1 MSEVNEPDNAQ
12 VNTESPQ
19 GIDSEKLKRIL
30 GSCSVN
36 FLFGAGV
43 NGKAFPQFNGF
54 VDTKTALK
62 RHGQPGKSIEIELRE
77 INEVARNEIIDVYCT
92 EFSGFTQ
99 ELDYDSE
106 SIRNLGSLLFR
117 ISRIVSKAEN
127 RHPESKRINIFT
139 LNYDQIVE
147 TILNTQGQFSYTL
160 NVQESKSNLPFEI
173 VGYNTARREYVPT
186 FAIYKMHGSV
196 DAVGRL
202 SKESIVFP
210 GEDKLG
216 NVLSDFYETLFAM
229 KSELLR
235 KNSVLFVVGY
245 SWNDDHINGVV
256 RDAIDNG
263 LTVYQ
268 LQFNENSALPS
279 GMSERIE
286 VVPPVQVEPRQDT
299 TLTLANIFKR
309 VCGL

>member
-1 MSEVNEPDNAQ
+1 MSEINGPNNVQIDTE
-12 VNTESPQ
+12 NTY
-19 GIDSEKLKRIL
+19 GIDPEKLKRIL
-30 GSCSVN
+30 GSCSIN

-54 VDTKTALK
+54 VNTKEALK
-62 RHGQPGKSIEIELRE
+62 QHGQPGDNIEIELRE
-77 INEVARNEIIDVYCT
+77 IDEAARNEIIDTYCD

-99 ELDYDSE
+99 SLDYESE
-106 SIRNLGSLLFR
+106 SIRNLEDLLSQ

-147 TILNTQGQFSYTL
+147 TILNSQGQFAYTL
-160 NVQESKSNLPFEI
+160 NVQKSKSNLPFEI
-173 VGYNTARREYVPT
+173 VGYNTSRREYVPT
-186 FAIYKMHGSV
+186 FAIYKVHGSV
-196 DAVGRL
+196 DAAGQL
-202 SKESIVFP
+202 SKETIVFP

-256 RDAIDNG
+256 RDAINNG

-268 LQFNENSALPS
+268 LQFNKGSTLPS
-279 GMSERIE
+279 GMHGQIE
-286 VVPPVQVEPRQDT
+286 IVPPVQVEPRQDT

-309 VCGL
+309 VCGS

>member
-1 MSEVNEPDNAQ
+1 MSEVNESDNSQIGAED
-12 VNTESPQ
+12 TR
-19 GIDSEKLKRIL
+19 GIDPEKLKRIL
-30 GSCSVN
+30 GSCSIN

-43 NGKAFPQFNGF
+43 NGRAFPQFNGF
-54 VDTKTALK
+54 AKTKEALK
-62 RHGQPGKSIEIELRE
+62 QHGQPGDNIEIELRK
-77 INEVARNEIIDVYCT
+77 INEEARKEIVDTYCD
-92 EFSGFTQ
+92 EFSSFTQ
-99 ELDYDSE
+99 ELDYE
-106 SIRNLGSLLFR
+106 SKSIQNLGSLLFR

-235 KNSVLFVVGY
+235 KNSVLFIVGY

-268 LQFNENSALPS
+268 LQFNEKSALPS

-286 VVPPVQVEPRQDT
+286 VVPPVQVEPKQDT

-309 VCGL
+309 VYGL

>member
-1 MSEVNEPDNAQ
+1 MSEVNEPDNSQ
-12 VNTESPQ
+12 VDAEDTC
-19 GIDSEKLKRIL
+19 GIDLEKLKRIL
-30 GSCSVN
+30 GSCSIN

-43 NGKAFPQFNGF
+43 NGRAFPQFNGF
-54 VDTKTALK
+54 AKTKEALK
-62 RHGQPGKSIEIELRE
+62 QHGQPGDNIEIELHKIDKEARKE
-77 INEVARNEIIDVYCT
+77 IVDTYCD
-92 EFSGFTQ
+92 EFSSFTQ
-99 ELDYDSE
+99 ELDYGSE

-196 DAVGRL
+196 DAAGRL

-235 KNSVLFVVGY
+235 KNSALFVVGY

-268 LQFNENSALPS
+268 LQFNGSSALPS
-279 GMSERIE
+279 GMSEQIE